1 MRNNRYPDITRTMLV
16 AGLACVLAGVLAG
29 CASRPAFKTSA
40 LRPSNWHLP
49 WHRAAAPAPVPVQ
62 ELGVHS
68 EADVSGVRQY
78 WARNTL
84 RIDVTALSGSGTLQ
98 LQPNAVNGWPARL
111 EFAVRA
117 GGIAQ
122 LEILGEQ
129 RVVFPVS
136 ATTADGAPQVLALAP
151 SAWSPATRQLTVS
164 WR

>member
-1 MRNNRYPDITRTMLV
+1 MRNNRSPDMSRSMLV
-16 AGLACVLAGVLAG
+16 AGLACVLAAVLTG
-29 CASRPAFKTSA
+29 CASRPTFKA
-40 LRPSNWHLP
+40 SNWHLP

-78 WARNTL
+78 WSRNTL
-84 RIDVTALSGSGTLQ
+84 RIDVTALSGTGTLQ

-122 LEILGEQ
+122 LEVQGEQ
-129 RVVFPVS
+129 RIVFPVS
-136 ATTADGAPQVLALAP
+136 AATVDGAPQVLPLAP
-151 SAWSPATRQLTVS
+151 SVW
-164 WR
+164 